1 VARPLPRARAAGV
14 AALKPNEGT
23 TVAKT
28 SPSYFS
34 LREPLRFEG
43 PKWKPTKTRPL
54 GWRWYQPDR
63 KVLGR
68 RMEDQLRFAVCYWH
82 SFVWPGSDPFGGD
95 TFQRPWHAAGGEPM
109 AQALHK
115 ADVAFDLFRLLGVP
129 FFTFHDRDIAPEG
142 DTLAQSNLNVRRI
155 GEVFARKMQDT
166 GVRLLWG
173 TANLFSHRRYMAG
186 AATNPDPEVFA
197 YAAAQVKNVLELT
210 HELGGAN
217 YVLWGGREGYETLLN
232 TDLKRELDQ
241 LGRFMQLVVEHKH
254 RIGFKGAILIEP
266 KPGEPTKHQYD
277 YDVATV
283 HGFLRSHGL
292 EREIQVNIEQNHA
305 LLAGHTFEHE
315 IALAQALGVFG
326 SIDMNRGDEQLG
338 WDTDQFPNNLPQVA
352 LALYQVLRGGG
363 FTRGGLNFDAKLR
376 RQSIDPDDLIAGHAH
391 AMDLCARALLVAEKM
406 IDDGALADALRERYA
421 GWDGKLGRAILR
433 GKHSLADLA
442 ALVETKALEPQP
454 RSGRQEHLEALLN
467 SYL

>member
-1 VARPLPRARAAGV
+1 MPKH
-14 AALKPNEGT
+14 KPST
-23 TVAKT
+23 DF
-28 SPSYFS
+28 FS
-34 LREPLRFEG
+34 LREPLRYEG
-43 PKWKPTKTRPL
+43 PKWKPSAKRPL
-54 GWRWYQPDR
+54 GYRWYDPDR
-63 KVLGR
+63 QVLGK

-82 SFVWPGSDPFGGD
+82 SFVWHGNDPFGSD
-95 TFQRPWHAAGGEPM
+95 SFQRPWHAQGGDPM
-109 AQALHK
+109 AQALLK
-115 ADVAFDLFRLLGVP
+115 ADVAFDLLRLLRAP
-129 FFTFHDRDIAPEG
+129 YFTFHDRDIAPEG
-142 DTLAQSNLNVRRI
+142 VTLAQSNANVRRV
-155 GEVFARKMQDT
+155 GEVFARKMQDS
-166 GVRLLWG
+166 GVKLLWG

-241 LGRFMQLVVEHKH
+241 LGRFMRLVVEHKH
-254 RIGFKGAILIEP
+254 KIGFKGTLLIEP
-266 KPGEPTKHQYD
+266 KPGEPSKHQYD

-292 EREIQVNIEQNHA
+292 EREIKVNIEQNHA

-326 SIDMNRGDEQLG
+326 SIDMNRGDEMLG

-352 LALYQVLRGGG
+352 LALYHVLQGGG
-363 FTRGGLNFDAKLR
+363 LGSGGLNFDAKLR
-376 RQSIDPDDLIAGHAH
+376 RQSTDPDDLIAAHAG

-406 IDDGALADALRERYA
+406 IADGALADALRQRYLGWEDRLGKSILA
-421 GWDGKLGRAILR
+421 GKQ
-433 GKHSLADLA
+433 SLADLA
-442 ALVETKALEPQP
+442 ALVESKKLDPQP
-454 RSGRQEHLEALLN
+454 RSGRQEVLEALVN